1 MTLGDAPA
9 LVVRDRFTNG
19 LVFAPAASAR
29 VSSQQ
34 FEHQ

>member
-1 MTLGDAPA
+1 MTFGDAPA

-19 LVFAPAASAR
+19 LVFAPAVLAR

-34 FEHQ
+34 IDHR